1 MFRDKDY
8 QKIIEL
14 TAPYAKHIITVET
27 PGNPRALPAK
37 ELCAAVKKVNPSAEA
52 ADSVTAAVKK
62 SLEYAGKDD
71 AVIIFGS
78 LSFLKDAVNAIS
90 GEGKENE

>member
-1 MFRDKDY
+1 M
-8 QKIIEL
+8 
-14 TAPYAKHIITVET
+14 
-27 PGNPRALPAK
+27 
-37 ELCAAVKKVNPSAEA
+37 KKVNPSAEA